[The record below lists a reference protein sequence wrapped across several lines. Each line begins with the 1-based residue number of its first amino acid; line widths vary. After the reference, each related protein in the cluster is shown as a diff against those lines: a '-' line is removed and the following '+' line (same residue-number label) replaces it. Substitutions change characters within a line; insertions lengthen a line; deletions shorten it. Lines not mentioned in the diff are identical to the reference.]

1 MIALMAII
9 AMSCNTPKAAVAP
22 PSKPTEVTAPVDEM
36 TMLQQKKDYAG
47 TYPAVKAGQ
56 FDNGKMWTFAY
67 PPKEYFARTYH
78 FDANDE
84 WLETVRKS
92 ALRFATY
99 CTASFVSED
108 GLVMTNHHCGRES
121 VTEVTK
127 EGEDLPTNGFYA
139 QTLADERPVPG
150 LFVDQL
156 VSMRDVTQLLQDAEN
171 AGTTPQEKSK
181 LRQDKVKELTTAGPD
196 EKDMTYQLHSFYNG
210 SIYQVFGYKRYND
223 VRLVMAPET
232 ALGFFGGDPD
242 NFTFPRY
249 CLDYT
254 FFRVYGEDGKPLKTP
269 YHFNWSNDGA
279 AVGEATFVV
288 GNPGT
293 TKRLSTVAQLEYDR
307 DNSIPVVLNYLNIAT
322 KTYKDY
328 LEKHPELKLKLTD
341 TYFGMSNSLKAY
353 TGIYNGLLDPVLM
366 GKRADFEHDFK
377 GRVFANNQLKE
388 KYGHL
393 WNDLENTLAKIS
405 KEYSKQVAY
414 SPESFGSKLFGNA
427 MSVVELAN
435 ELKLPTDQRP
445 EELRTQEGID
455 KAIDKMDLS
464 KDYYPEIEQT
474 MVEMVLESAY
484 KTGFKNLPVVAQ
496 MTNPNDADAASKR
509 MVGNTFLDN
518 IVEIKAM
525 FAKGADIVL
534 ASDDPFIQ
542 YAKMCTDSF
551 AMLRMKIIP
560 LYQAQRE
567 YTQELGKALYEVYG
581 TAIPPDANF
590 TLRIADGVVKPYDYN
605 GTTAP
610 AFTTMYGL
618 YDRYYSY
625 GKEDPW
631 NLPANWANPP
641 SNLNMG
647 TKMDFVST
655 NDIIGGNSGS
665 AMINKNKEVVGLVFD
680 GNIESLP
687 GRYIYDVESG
697 NRTVSVHSS
706 AILES
711 LDKIYKASRLVSEL
725 KNSKIK

>member
-1 MIALMAII
+1 MALF
-9 AMSCNTPKAAVAP
+9 AMSCNTPKAAQ
-22 PSKPTEVTAPVDEM
+22 APVSVVVSPPAN
-36 TMLQQKKDYAG
+36 TTQTLQEKKDYSG
-47 TYPAVKAGQ
+47 TYPDEKAGQ
-56 FDNGKMWTFAY
+56 YDNGKMWTFAY
-67 PPKEYFARTYH
+67 PPKEYFAKTYH
-78 FDANDE
+78 FNASDE

-156 VSMRDVTQLLQDAEN
+156 VSMRDVTQILNDAEN
-171 AGTTPQEKSK
+171 AGATPQEKAK
-181 LRQDKVKELTTAGPD
+181 LRRDKITELTTAGPD

-242 NFTFPRY
+242 NFTYPRY

-269 YHFNWSNDGA
+269 YHFNWSADGA
-279 AVGEATFVV
+279 AEGEATFVV

-293 TKRLSTVAQLEYDR
+293 TKRLSTMAQLEYDR
-307 DNSIPVVLNYLNIAT
+307 DYSVPVVLNYLKVAT
-322 KTYKDY
+322 NMYKDY
-328 LEKHPELKLKLTD
+328 LAKHPELKLKLTD

-353 TGIYNGLLDPVLM
+353 SGIYKGLLDPVLM
-366 GKRADFEHDFK
+366 GKRADFEHSFK
-377 GRVFANNQLKE
+377 EKVFANSALKE

-393 WNDLENTLAKIS
+393 WNDLHNTLTEIS
-405 KEYSKQVAY
+405 KVYPKQIAY
-414 SPESFGSKLFGNA
+414 SPDRFGSKLFSNA
-427 MSVVELAN
+427 MEVVDLAN
-435 ELKLPTDQRP
+435 TLKLPVDQRP
-445 EELRTQEGID
+445 DELKTQDGID
-455 KAIDKMDLS
+455 KAIAKLDLG
-464 KDYYPEIEQT
+464 KDYYPEIEQRL
-474 MVEMVLESAY
+474 VQFVLENTYNS
-484 KTGFKNLPVVAQ
+484 GFRYLPVVNT
-496 MTNPNDADAASKR
+496 MTNADDAVAASKR
-509 MVGNTFLDN
+509 MVANTFLDN
-518 IVEIKAM
+518 TVEIKNM
-525 FAKGADIVL
+525 FAKGADVVL
-534 ASDDPFIQ
+534 VSDDPFIQ
-542 YAKMCTDSF
+542 YAKMVTDSF
-551 AMLRMKIIP
+551 NTLRMKIMP
-560 LYQAQRE
+560 LYQAQSA
-567 YTQELGKALYEVYG
+567 YTQEMGKALYEVYG

-590 TLRIADGVVKPYDYN
+590 TLRIADGVVEPYDYN

-610 AFTTMYGL
+610 AFTTMFGL

-625 GKEDPW
+625 GRKDPW
-631 NLPANWANPP
+631 DLPAKWANPP
-641 SNLNMG
+641 ANLNMA

-687 GRYIYDVESG
+687 GRYIYDVQSG

-711 LDKIYKASRLVSEL
+711 LDKIYKATRIVDEL